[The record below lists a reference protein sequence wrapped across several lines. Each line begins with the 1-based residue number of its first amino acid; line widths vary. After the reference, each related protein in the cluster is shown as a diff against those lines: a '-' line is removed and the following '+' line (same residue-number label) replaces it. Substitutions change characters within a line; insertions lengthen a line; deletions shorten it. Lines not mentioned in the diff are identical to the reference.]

1 MARKLGIIA
10 AKGGVGKTTIA
21 TSLAADLAN
30 HYRKNVLLVDANHT
44 TPHVGIHMNVGM
56 PNKTV
61 QDVLLGKSTS
71 LAAVHKRYGVDVM
84 PGDMIYPRK
93 VDPLKLGTA
102 LKKLEGNYDFILL
115 DSAPSFDDQTKAV
128 LKNVDGL
135 LIVTTPDEP
144 TLQASL
150 ATAEFAKKNGIPVHG
165 IIMNK
170 VRESEFQ
177 LDLKQLEEATGIPVV
192 ASLPEEDHVHKALFT
207 QIPMPLYKKNSP
219 FSREVSRLSAALT
232 GNKPRFSFLS
242 WFFDENKKPQ
252 EVNREIL
259 RNEFYTSIFAK

>member
-1 MARKLGIIA
+1 MAKKLGVIA

-21 TSLAADLAN
+21 TSLATDLAN
-30 HYRKNVLLVDANHT
+30 HYKKSVLLVDANHT

-56 PNKTV
+56 PNRTI

-93 VDPLKLGTA
+93 VDALKLGTA
-102 LKKLEGNYDFILL
+102 LKKLESNYDFILL

-135 LIVTTPDEP
+135 LLVTTPDEP

-150 ATAEFAKKNGIPVHG
+150 ATAKFAHQHGIPIHG
-165 IIMNK
+165 IVMNK
-170 VRESEFQ
+170 VRQSEFQ

-192 ASLPEEDHVHKALFT
+192 ACLPEEEHVHKALFT
-207 QIPMPLYKKNSP
+207 QIPMPLYKKRSP
-219 FSREVSRLSAALT
+219 FSRELTKLSAALT
-232 GNKPRFSFLS
+232 GSKPRFSLLS
-242 WFFDENKKPQ
+242 WFFDEDKRPQ
-252 EVNREIL
+252 DVNREIL
-259 RNEFYTSIFAK
+259 RNEFYTSIFKK